1 MIRPTG
7 NHEDEREVRSDTIM
21 ITNDEDINQIN
32 LKKGLPDHPCGE
44 SVILGLQLKIKS

>member
-21 ITNDEDINQIN
+21 IIDDEILKIN
-32 LKKGLPDHPCGE
+32 KKGLPDHPLGE
-44 SVILGLQLKIKS
+44 SVSWITIEN